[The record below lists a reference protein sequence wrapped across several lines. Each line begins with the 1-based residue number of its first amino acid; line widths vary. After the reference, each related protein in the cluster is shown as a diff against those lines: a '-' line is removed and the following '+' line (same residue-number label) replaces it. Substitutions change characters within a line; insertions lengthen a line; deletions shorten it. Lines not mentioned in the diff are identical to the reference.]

1 MHSRPRRQLE
11 EELTMMHIATRRH
24 KAARA
29 AITVASVGMLLA
41 AAFATSAHAGAAH
54 HAAAAKQ
61 PASGGSY
68 SERLSNAADCLD
80 PQKTGSATSNG
91 LDSDILDTLLS
102 IDDKGHY
109 VADLATGY
117 KVSNGGTHL
126 TFTLRKN
133 VKFSNGD
140 PFTATDVKFT
150 FDRAIDPATK
160 SPVTAGRSEERR

>member
-68 SERLSNAADCLD
+68 LYRLTSAPDCLD
-80 PQKTGSATSNG
+80 PQKTGAAASNFV
-91 LDSDILDTLLS
+91 DSYVLDTLLS
-102 IDDKGHY
+102 
-109 VADLATGY
+109 
-117 KVSNGGTHL
+117 
-126 TFTLRKN
+126 
-133 VKFSNGD
+133 
-140 PFTATDVKFT
+140 
-150 FDRAIDPATK
+150 
-160 SPVTAGRSEERR
+160 